1 MCATHFERRVLQLA
15 TLAGSSGTRG
25 VAMVGS
31 VALHAVLLFTAL
43 GHPTSVRADGA
54 VQTVDVDLTLTQA
67 PLADLATPEE
77 APHTRQSPASPQHT
91 HAYPVPPSHDWTP
104 HDPNLVHVFSPAPSL
119 APAAPPVASSPAL
132 TSDDEMPHFTVVGG
146 AGDAVAQGPVA
157 PGATEQGYKGEDGAP
172 VPEQHVT
179 SRAHLASGGA
189 PTYPESAR
197 ADGIEADVA
206 LELVVSPAGTVET
219 ARVLGPAGH
228 GLDQAALDAVRT
240 YRFAPATKDGHPV
253 RVRMQWLVQFRLR

>member
-1 MCATHFERRVLQLA
+1 MLQLA
-15 TLAGSSGTRG
+15 TLAGSFGTRG
-25 VAMVGS
+25 VAVVGS

-43 GHPTSVRADGA
+43 GHPAPVRADGA
-54 VQTVDVDLTLTQA
+54 VQTIDVDLTLTQA

-77 APHTRQSPASPQHT
+77 AAHTLQSPAPQHT
-91 HAYPVPPSHDWTP
+91 HPYPVPPSHDWMP

-119 APAAPPVASSPAL
+119 APAARPVTVAPAL
-132 TSDDEMPHFTVVGG
+132 TSDDQMPHFTVVVG
-146 AGDAVAQGPVA
+146 AGDAAAHGLVAT
-157 PGATEQGYKGEDGAP
+157 GATEQGYEGEDGSP
-172 VPEQHVT
+172 FPEQHAT

-228 GLDQAALDAVRT
+228 GLDQAALDAVHT